1 MESENKT
8 VPVQILVETK
18 DLQNNINNDVYTIMD
33 FKPYLTLEED
43 DYYVKKNFLLIN
55 YWLI

>member
-8 VPVQILVETK
+8 VPVQILIETK